1 MEFIIEQIA
10 LEEVQEKGKEKFNS
24 NNHWMDNDSE
34 MPKDYQE
41 FGESC
46 NLRHWI
52 NKIRTNYKIVL
63 VDSVEDIKMLRKI
76 NQLYLQTGRLSP
88 IYQEELDDLTSKYQN
103 KYSKHFQDLEET
115 SISAGGY
122 FVRSENVSLKN
133 GKHGIV
139 PYSSMKQIFESS
151 VTCPTEHSPL
161 SVPLTEPIR
170 FYLFPWLTFHKF
182 KEFRVFVHQ
191 REITAISQ
199 QSLYH
204 SNELLRAIPD
214 DSERNQLITHWMEMI
229 LRCYEKELKEKIDHL
244 ENFTMD
250 MMILDDGSEATE
262 EGKGSEREIEEE
274 EEEQEQEQVY
284 LIEINPFGKL
294 YAAGSSLFHWILDD
308 EKLCPPQKKTAEG
321 EHEKRVVYFRY
332 CI

>member
-34 MPKDYQE
+34 MPKDYVA

-46 NLRHWI
+46 NLRRWI

-76 NQLYLQTGRLSP
+76 NQLYLQTNRLSP

-103 KYSKHFQDLEET
+103 KYSNHFQHLEGNSNPT
-115 SISAGGY
+115 GY

-161 SVPLTEPIR
+161 TVPPTEPIR
-170 FYLFPWLTFHKF
+170 FYLFPWLAFHKF

-204 SNELLRAIPD
+204 SNDLLRSIPD
-214 DSERNQLITHWMEMI
+214 ESERNQLIIHWMEMI
-229 LRCYEKELKEKIDHL
+229 IRYYENELKEKIDHL
-244 ENFTMD
+244 ENFSMD
-250 MMILDDGSEATE
+250 IMILDNNSEATE
-262 EGKGSEREIEEE
+262 GVEADK
-274 EEEQEQEQVY
+274 EQEKEQVY

-308 EKLCPPQKKTAEG
+308 EKLCPQQRKGETAEG
-321 EHEKRVVYFRY
+321 EKEKRVVYFRY
-332 CI
+332 CV